1 MFWYKIFTEKY
12 ISDMEKEK
20 YEEAERVWTAFSD
33 MESKIAD
40 LSYINKGLQEE
51 LNSIRKEMEYKNL
64 LDGDMKADFTVLNSS
79 NPKLLSELY
88 NLCKNCQYTVITN
101 SLKIRKVDGI
111 AYRDGAV
118 DGLEILKA
126 RFKEFY
132 RNLTDKNKKESTEE

>member
-1 MFWYKIFTEKY
+1 
-12 ISDMEKEK
+12 
-20 YEEAERVWTAFSD
+20 
-33 MESKIAD
+33 
-40 LSYINKGLQEE
+40 
-51 LNSIRKEMEYKNL
+51 MEYKNL
-64 LDGDMKADFTVLNSS
+64 LDADMKADFTVLNSS

>member
-1 MFWYKIFTEKY
+1 MFWYKVVTDKY
-12 ISDMEKEK
+12 ISDMERERND
-20 YEEAERVWTAFSD
+20 EAERVSYALSH

-40 LSYINKGLQEE
+40 LSYMNKGLQEE
-51 LNSIRKEMEYKNL
+51 LNSLRKETEYKNL
-64 LDGDMKADFTVLNSS
+64 LEGDMKTDFTVLNSS

-88 NLCKNCQYTVITN
+88 TLCKACQYTIITN

-111 AYRDGAV
+111 AYRDWAV

-132 RNLTDKNKKESTEE
+132 RTVTGKKEKGDTEE